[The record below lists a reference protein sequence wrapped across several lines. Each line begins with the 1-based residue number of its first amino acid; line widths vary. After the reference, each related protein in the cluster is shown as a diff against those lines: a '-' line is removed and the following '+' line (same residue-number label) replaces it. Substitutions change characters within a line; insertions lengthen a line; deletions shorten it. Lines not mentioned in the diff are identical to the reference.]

1 MLTLALRLRTITD
14 FRNYADFVDTFWF
27 EGTVSCQGF
36 QVKPEDILTLLAL
49 YPLRDVRLNIE
60 NYDARE
66 LPQMQRFLREAG
78 LLEAR
83 RRERGE

>member
-1 MLTLALRLRTITD
+1 MLTLPLHLRTITD

-27 EGTVSCQGF
+27 EGTVSGRGF

-49 YPLRDVRLNIE
+49 YPLRDVRLNMD

-66 LPQMQRFLREAG
+66 LPQMERFLQEADLLDTQERREA
-78 LLEAR
+78 
-83 RRERGE
+83 